1 MKTIDQPAPHGHQ
14 HHDKGGDCLP
24 IHADIPPP
32 SRLSRRHLQYLANR
46 LDQRAWHTLSFL
58 AEHRFATTRQLA
70 RHHQDR
76 HATAASALRQT
87 SRLMRH
93 LADQRLTAH
102 LERRIGGQRAGS
114 TGLIWHL
121 TEAGHRILA
130 IQSGNTS
137 TSRHRY
143 SEPSPTFA
151 THTLAITEAR
161 VRAEEATR
169 TLTMRLTHIETEPL
183 SWRRHLGPRGQ
194 IEWVKPDLALTTTLD
209 GYEDH
214 WWLEIDQGTEH
225 PKRLLS
231 KAHAYLRHYEDG
243 CEQATRGV
251 HPVIV
256 WVTATTSRAHQI
268 RDLLAS
274 RPELPD
280 GMFTTCHIDNLT
292 AVLTYDQH
300 IAVENHWTLQA
311 K

>member
-1 MKTIDQPAPHGHQ
+1 MNTINQSAPHGHQ
-14 HHDKGGDCLP
+14 HHNKGGDCLP

-32 SRLSRRHLQYLANR
+32 SRLSRRHLQHLTDQ

-58 AEHRFATTRQLA
+58 AEHRFATTSQLA

-102 LERRIGGQRAGS
+102 LERRIGGQKAGS
-114 TGLIWHL
+114 TGLIWYL
-121 TEAGHRILA
+121 TEAGYRILA
-130 IQSGNTS
+130 IRAGNT
-137 TSRHRY
+137 TNRRHRQM
-143 SEPSPTFA
+143 EPSPTFMA
-151 THTLAITEAR
+151 HTLAITEAR
-161 VRAEEATR
+161 VQAEEAAR
-169 TLTMRLTHIETEPL
+169 TSAMHLIYIETEPL
-183 SWRRHLGPRGQ
+183 SWRRHLGAHGQ

-225 PKRLLS
+225 PKRLLT

-243 CEQATRGV
+243 SEQVTRGV
-251 HPVIV
+251 HPAIV
-256 WVTATTSRAHQI
+256 WVTATISRAHQI
-268 RDLLAS
+268 HDLIAR

-280 GMFTTCHIDNLT
+280 GMFTTCHIDHLG

-300 IAVENHWTLQA
+300 VAVENHWTLQA